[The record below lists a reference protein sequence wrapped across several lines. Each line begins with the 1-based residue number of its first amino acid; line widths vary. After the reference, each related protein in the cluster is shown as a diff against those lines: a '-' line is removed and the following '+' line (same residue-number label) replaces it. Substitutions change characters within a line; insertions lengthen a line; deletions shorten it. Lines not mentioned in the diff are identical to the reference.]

1 MNFNM
6 DLKISFE
13 ESSIKYKVK
22 NSEKSPI
29 DIAEK
34 NIHENSSKFSAQ

>member
-13 ESSIKYKVK
+13 ESSIKYKVN
-22 NSEKSPI
+22 NSEQSPI

-34 NIHENSSKFSAQ
+34 NILKNSVYSEN